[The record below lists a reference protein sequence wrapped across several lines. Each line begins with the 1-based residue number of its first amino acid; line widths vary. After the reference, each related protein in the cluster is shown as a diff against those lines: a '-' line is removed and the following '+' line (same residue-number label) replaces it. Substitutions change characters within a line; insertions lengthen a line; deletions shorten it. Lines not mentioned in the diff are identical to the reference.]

1 MKEPFI
7 IDVIR
12 KSIRDIIN
20 STGLLRIIEMKS
32 NTLGYT
38 PKQRIDITVQ
48 VENQNQQRYYL
59 LFEIKSVGQPRF
71 VRMAVNFLNEMISND
86 SNYYGIVVSTFI
98 SEESKRICK
107 QSNMGYL
114 DLAGNCYLKFDGIY
128 IHTDGKQDLYPES
141 RSLKSV
147 FSTKATRA
155 LRVLLCNPEKSWY
168 VSELAY
174 ESKISL
180 GLCSNIKKQLLNYEY
195 ISEFKVGPKAKFKLT
210 KPEELI
216 NQWSENYNYKINT
229 LAEYYSMDD
238 VNTIEKKMIDYF
250 NSKQIKYALSL
261 TSGAS
266 LTAPFLRYKRVFSY
280 LSGNFDKVAQDLDY
294 KKVDTGGNIVL
305 MRPYDEGIYY
315 GLQKVSEA
323 DVVSDVQLYLDLKHF
338 GERGMEASEFIMEN
352 RLRKKW

>member
-7 IDVIR
+7 IDAIR
-12 KSIRDIIN
+12 GSIRDIIN
-20 STGLLRIIEMKS
+20 STGLLRIIEIKS

-38 PKQRIDITVQ
+38 LKQRIDITVQ
-48 VENQNQQRYYL
+48 VENQNQQRFYL

-71 VRMAVNFLNEMISND
+71 VRMAVSFLKEMISND
-86 SNYYGIVVSTFI
+86 SNCYGIVVSTFI
-98 SEESKRICK
+98 SEESRQICK
-107 QSNMGYL
+107 QNDIGYL

-128 IHTDGKQDLYPES
+128 IHTDGKKDLYPES

-147 FSTKATRA
+147 FSTKASRV
-155 LRVLLCNPEKSWY
+155 LRILLCNPGKAWY
-168 VSELAY
+168 VRDLAD

-195 ISEFKVGPKAKFKLT
+195 ISEFKIGTRTKFKLT
-210 KPEELI
+210 NPEELI
-216 NQWSENYNYKINT
+216 NQWSENYTYKINI

-250 NSKQIKYALSL
+250 NSNQIKYALSL

-266 LTAPFLRYKRVFSY
+266 LTTPFLRYKRVFSY
-280 LSGNFDKVAQDLDY
+280 LCSNFDKVAQDLDY
-294 KKVDTGGNIVL
+294 KMVNSGGNIVL
-305 MRPYDEGIYY
+305 MRPYDEGVYY
-315 GLQKVSEA
+315 GLQKVRGA
-323 DVVSDVQLYLDLKHF
+323 CIVSDVQLYLDLKHF
-338 GERGMEASEFIMEN
+338 GERGIEASEFIMEN